1 MDRYL
6 TLSDGTILKNSH
18 ALQDRTTLF
27 VYIEDED
34 VDFVKAYGYLSDP
47 EKVKSIVYHYY
58 KAVLTFEGFTRLT
71 SIADEGGR
79 ILAVLRK
86 DVQDAD

>member
-6 TLSDGTILKNSH
+6 TLSDGTDLKNSH

-34 VDFVKAYGYLSDP
+34 VDFKKAFGYLSDP
-47 EKVKSIVYHYY
+47 EKVSHIVYHYY
-58 KAVLTFEGFTRLT
+58 KAELIFDGYTKLT
-71 SIADEGGR
+71 SMTDEGGR
-79 ILAVLRK
+79 VLAVLRK
-86 DVQDAD
+86 EVTENG